1 MGKDSFEEHAVHG
14 TADFPVGIYETHFS
28 PEHHILFQLHYHRE
42 FELLLVTCGKIRIQL
57 EGDTFYLS
65 QGEGIFIHSGA
76 LHFAESVE
84 RQECGFIA
92 IVFSPEFIAPKYEN
106 TYETYIRAALEN
118 DLLIPRFLT
127 DDITSIIWETHE
139 WFQSRRFGYELFIK
153 SNLLRIMALCMAKAQ
168 LNCRR
173 KNDNKMDVV
182 KKALDYI
189 HNNYQD
195 NMTLQDLA
203 EHAHV
208 SREHL
213 CRVFR
218 EVSESSPIVY
228 LNRYRIT
235 QSAHLL
241 RSTRKSI
248 SEISSDCGFNNSSY
262 FNKLFLRFMKC
273 TPKEYRRSHH

>member
-1 MGKDSFEEHAVHG
+1 MGRNSFEEHVVHG
-14 TADFPVGIYETHFS
+14 TADFPVGIYETHFD
-28 PEHHILFQLHYHRE
+28 PEHRILFPLHYHRE

-65 QGEGIFIHSGA
+65 QGEGLFINSGA
-76 LHFAESVE
+76 LHFAESAE
-84 RQECGFIA
+84 RKECGFIA
-92 IVFSPEFIAPKYEN
+92 IVFSPEFIAPKHENAYEA
-106 TYETYIRAALEN
+106 YIRPVLKN
-118 DLLIPRFLT
+118 DLMIPRSLT
-127 DDITSIIWETHE
+127 DDITSIISETRE
-139 WFQSRRFGYELFIK
+139 WFQSRRFGYELFVK

-168 LNCRR
+168 QNCHK
-173 KNDNKMDVV
+173 KNDNKMDVAKNV
-182 KKALDYI
+182 LDYI
-189 HNNYQD
+189 HNNYQN

-203 EHAHV
+203 DQAHV

-218 EVSESSPIVY
+218 EVSESSPIAY
-228 LNRYRIT
+228 LNRYRIM

-241 RSTRKSI
+241 NSTRKSI

-273 TPKEYRRSHH
+273 TPKEYRRSQ